1 MMKKLISLIAIIL
14 LLLPAANA
22 YIYTEE
28 VDGSLQVPVGGN
40 MFLTATLENATKLNQ
55 EGVSDA
61 NFTTGNHTFPYQAA
75 YKITYKNSKGQTDY
89 LITWKCDN
97 GPYLDDYVFDD
108 YYRFYSGYLS
118 DNKTPITMET
128 DGDYVY
134 GIILD
139 TKNIT
144 YDEADLV
151 HDILGKYN
159 YALSNGSSLP
169 SAPSAPIYYESHY
182 NGPVIDPYE
191 TARNDPYA
199 YYDYFDYED
208 NVDIDEYLYDQGY
221 DE

>member
-1 MMKKLISLIAIIL
+1 MKKLISLIAIIL
-14 LLLPAANA
+14 LLLPAASA

-55 EGVSDA
+55 EGVSDS

-75 YKITYKNSKGQTDY
+75 YK
-89 LITWKCDN
+89 
-97 GPYLDDYVFDD
+97 PYLDDYIFDD

-118 DNKTPITMET
+118 DNKTPIAMET

-151 HDILGKYN
+151 HGILGKYN

-169 SAPSAPIYYESHY
+169 SAPSAQFYHESHY

-208 NVDIDEYLYDQGY
+208 NIAIDEYLYDQGY